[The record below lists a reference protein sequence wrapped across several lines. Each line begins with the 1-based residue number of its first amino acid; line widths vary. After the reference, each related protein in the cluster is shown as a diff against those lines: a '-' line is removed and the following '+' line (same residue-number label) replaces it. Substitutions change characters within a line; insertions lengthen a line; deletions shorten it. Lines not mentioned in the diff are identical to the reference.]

1 MDKREAMLRELNLY
15 PFWVRRA
22 VPVLSS
28 EEESQPVPLSRVD
41 TCTVAV
47 ETPDQQSGR
56 QEVVVKEVVAEE
68 VVAEEVVAEE
78 VVAEEVVAEEVVAE
92 EVVAEEVVAE
102 EVAPQGATLAEDLF
116 SGNQLDDKPLTE
128 SVVASNKT
136 LRDFQVKSQGGALA
150 QVDWPELTQK
160 IQDCVLCSL
169 RAGCKKTVP
178 GSGDWHA
185 DWMFI
190 GDAPGEDDEMQGL
203 PFMGHTGRLF
213 DNMLMAIQLKRSE
226 NVYLANV
233 IKCRPLDDRHPHV
246 GEIAACIPYLKR
258 QIGLVKPKLIVALG
272 KTAASALLETEA
284 SIASLRGRVHDYKG
298 IPLIVT
304 YHPAYLFRSPLEK
317 EKSWQDLCLAV
328 ASWQVQAAQR
338 NTE

>member
-28 EEESQPVPLSRVD
+28 DEESLSVSLSRVEAG
-41 TCTVAV
+41 TVAV
-47 ETPDQQSGR
+47 ETADQQAGA
-56 QEVVVKEVVAEE
+56 QGVVEDVEAVVEE
-68 VVAEEVVAEE
+68 VV
-78 VVAEEVVAEEVVAE
+78 
-92 EVVAEEVVAE
+92 E
-102 EVAPQGATLAEDLF
+102 EVAPLGATLAEDLF
-116 SGNQLDDKPLTE
+116 AADQLDDKPLTE
-128 SVVASNKT
+128 PEVASNNT
-136 LRDFQVKSQGGALA
+136 LLDFQVKSQGGALA

-160 IQDCVLCSL
+160 IQNCALCSL
-169 RAGCKKTVP
+169 RAGCKQTVS
-178 GSGDWHA
+178 GSGDRQA

-190 GDAPGEDDEMQGL
+190 GEAPGEEEEAQGL

-233 IKCRPLDDRHPHV
+233 IKCRPLDDRHLHV

-272 KTAASALLETEA
+272 KTAASALLETDV

-304 YHPAYLFRSPLEK
+304 YHPAYLLRSPLEK

-328 ASWQVQAAQR
+328 ASWQAQAAKL